1 MVTAF
6 MKVILIDN
14 VRFCGIISALA
25 RLCCVFSFFAAAPS
39 AFARG
44 SSDNINVV
52 AVDLKQ
58 PVVV

>member
-1 MVTAF
+1 MCVFA
-6 MKVILIDN
+6 V
-14 VRFCGIISALA
+14 IISALA
-25 RLCCVFSFFAAAPS
+25 RLCCVFSFFAAAPP

-52 AVDLKQ
+52 AVGLKQ